1 MKLANDITKRI
12 KIFQQSWTSG
22 KISAKAKPNCA
33 RLCRALELEEYAAA
47 HDIHLQLMTDHVSE
61 VSQWMVG
68 IKKMIQAGNSS

>member
-1 MKLANDITKRI
+1 MSVYAL
-12 KIFQQSWTSG
+12 SWYIIYFSDVSNILSSINKQCVT
-22 KISAKAKPNCA
+22 ADFT
-33 RLCRALELEEYAAA
+33 ALELEEYAAA